1 VITPLVNVL
10 GLVNTT
16 LVVPSLQI
24 VCEKVL
30 GITCGVGLTV
40 TVTDCGGPSL
50 HPFSFG
56 VIVYVTII
64 GASLLLV
71 SVPVML
77 NGKSDLSFVNPV
89 DAVPPKCALS
99 VLVTVTT

>member
-1 VITPLVNVL
+1 LPGVVVTVGLLIVTLILLPLHTI
-10 GLVNTT
+10 G
-16 LVVPSLQI
+16 VVVTI
-24 VCEKVL
+24 VA
-30 GITCGVGLTV
+30 CGVGSTV

-56 VIVYVTII
+56 VTVYVTII

>member
-1 VITPLVNVL
+1 LTETITV
-10 GLVNTT
+10 
-16 LVVPSLQI
+16 
-24 VCEKVL
+24 
-30 GITCGVGLTV
+30 
-40 TVTDCGGPSL
+40 CGGPLL

-56 VIVYVTII
+56 VTVYVTII

-77 NGKSDLSFVNPV
+77 NGKSDLSLVNPV

-99 VLVTVTT
+99 VLLTVTT

>member
-30 GITCGVGLTV
+30 GTTCGVGLTEMV
-40 TVTDCGGPSL
+40 KVFVGPSHVL
-50 HPFSFG
+50 PPLLKCG
-56 VIVYVTII
+56 VTMIVATT
-64 GASLLLV
+64 GALPTLVATNEGILPEPLATRPILILLLV
-71 SVPVML
+71 QV
-77 NGKSDLSFVNPV
+77 
-89 DAVPPKCALS
+89 
-99 VLVTVTT
+99 